1 MVPIHYAVLK
11 SNYEMVKFLI
21 ENKVDEL
28 IVGEYKM
35 LKQQNGVAGPGRN
48 PKEVNDRKLFAEN
61 RTKELEKIKKQ
72 KRAKIKMNQ
81 TNLVNVPQIDN
92 FTPVHYACHRGSL
105 SIL

>member
-28 IVGEYKM
+28 VIGEYKM

-48 PKEVNDRKLFAEN
+48 PKEVNDRRQFAEN
-61 RTKELEKIKKQ
+61 RPKQLEKLKKQ
-72 KRAKIKMNQ
+72 KRGKIKMNQ
-81 TNLVNVPQIDN
+81 
-92 FTPVHYACHRGSL
+92 
-105 SIL
+105 